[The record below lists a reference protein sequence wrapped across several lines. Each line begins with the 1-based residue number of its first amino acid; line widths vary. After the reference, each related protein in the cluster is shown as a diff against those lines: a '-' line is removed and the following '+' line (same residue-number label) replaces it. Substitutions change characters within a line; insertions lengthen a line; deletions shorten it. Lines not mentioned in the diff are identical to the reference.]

1 MSIKTVIEIVG
12 LLSALCVTSVAYAA
26 GGGSGKEAELL
37 GTEKDATP
45 ITERVNKD
53 LLKDLP
59 FSDMEDFKNAQKGF
73 IARGEEEIKDAN
85 GKIVWST
92 KKFAFMQD
100 LKKKAPATVNP
111 SLWRQMLLVNL
122 TGLFKVDEH
131 IYQVRNYDLSNI
143 TFIEGKSGL
152 IVMDP
157 LVSAEPARAALDL
170 YFEHRPKKPVV
181 AVIYSHSH
189 IDHFGGVR
197 GIVDEADL
205 KAGKVKIIAPLGFVE
220 NSIEENV
227 MAGNAMSRRASY
239 MYGNVLPKDEKGN
252 VGAGL
257 GSTTSSG
264 NVTMIVPTVIIAE
277 AWEDHVIDGL
287 HFEFQLTLN
296 TEAPSEMHYY
306 IKEFK
311 ALCPAE
317 NVNHTMH
324 NIYTLRGAKVRD
336 SKAWAKHIDNMLLK
350 WGDEAQVLFAPHH
363 WPSWGNENI
372 NEHVSKQRDTYKF
385 MHDQVLRL
393 ANHGYTIDE
402 VGDMVR
408 LPEELDQ
415 TWASHGYYGSISHNA
430 RAIFN
435 FYLGYF
441 DGNPSHLHK
450 LPPEP
455 AAKKYVKYMGGS
467 EHVIEMAKEDFAK
480 GEYRW
485 VAEALDHLV
494 FAQPDNEEAKNLLAD
509 TLEQLGFVAESGPWR
524 NFYLSGARELREGV
538 KPAPTPNTASPDIV
552 QNMPIAM
559 LLDYMAVRLNPEKA
573 AGKKLKI
580 NFNFTDVNELYSV
593 FLENSTLNNR
603 EGNADDADTTITTT
617 RATLD
622 NIMLGKLTVEKGI
635 ESGVI
640 KVEGTKGKF
649 KELQGMLD
657 DFEFWFNIVTP

>member
-1 MSIKTVIEIVG
+1 MGKKMSTTIIMIISMAFIT
-12 LLSALCVTSVAYAA
+12 SALAS
-26 GGGSGKEAELL
+26 GGGPVKAAKVL
-37 GTEKDATP
+37 GVEKNATP
-45 ITERVNKD
+45 QTVQINRD

-59 FSDMEDFKNAQKGF
+59 FSDTDDFKRAQRGF
-73 IARGEEEIKDAN
+73 IAHGDTEVKDAK
-85 GKIVWST
+85 GHVVWNSN
-92 KKFAFMQD
+92 KFAFLQD
-100 LKKKAPATVNP
+100 LKKKAPATINP

-131 IYQVRNYDLSNI
+131 IYQVRNFDLSNI
-143 TFIEGKSGL
+143 TFIEGKSGV

-157 LVSAEPARAALDL
+157 LVSAETAKAALQL
-170 YFEHRPKKPVV
+170 YYKYRPKKPVV
-181 AVIYSHSH
+181 AIIYSHSH
-189 IDHFGGVR
+189 VDHFGGVR
-197 GIVDEADL
+197 GIVDEADV
-205 KAGKVKIIAPLGFVE
+205 KAGKVKIYAPLGFVK
-220 NSIEENV
+220 NAIAENV

-239 MYGNVLPKDEKGN
+239 MYGNVLPIDEKGN

-264 NVTMIVPTVIIAE
+264 TVTLIVPTNIISKD
-277 AWEDHVIDGL
+277 WEDHVIDGL

-306 IKEFK
+306 IREYK

-317 NVNHTMH
+317 NVTHTMH
-324 NIYTLRGAKVRD
+324 NLYSLRGAKVRD
-336 SKAWAKHIDNMLLK
+336 SKAWSKHIDNMLVK
-350 WGDEAQVLFAPHH
+350 WGDEAQVLFSPHH
-363 WPSWGNENI
+363 WPTWGNDKI
-372 NEHVSKQRDTYKF
+372 KKFLAKQRDTYKF
-385 MHDQVLRL
+385 LHDQTLRL

-402 VGDMVR
+402 VGDMVKM
-408 LPEELDQ
+408 PEVLDQ

-430 RAIFN
+430 RAVYN

-450 LPPEP
+450 LPPT
-455 AAKKYVKYMGGS
+455 AGSKKYVEYMGGAKN
-467 EHVIEMAKEDFAK
+467 IIKMAKKDYAK

-485 VAEALDHLV
+485 VAEALDHVV
-494 FAQPDNEEAKNLLAD
+494 FADPDNQEAKSLLAD
-509 TLEQLGFVAESGPWR
+509 TLEQLGYAAESGPWR

-538 KPAPTPNTASPDIV
+538 KPAPTPNTASPDV
-552 QNMPIAM
+552 VRNMPIEM
-559 LLDYMAVRLNPEKA
+559 ILDYMAVRLNPEKA

-580 NFNFTDVNELYSV
+580 NFNFTDVNELYTV

-603 EGNADDADTTITTT
+603 EGNADDADSTIITT

-622 NIMLGKLTVEKGI
+622 DIMLGKLTVEKGLQ
-635 ESGVI
+635 SGAI

>member
-1 MSIKTVIEIVG
+1 MRKKISATIVILASMAFIPCAF
-12 LLSALCVTSVAYAA
+12 SS
-26 GGGSGKEAELL
+26 GGGSVKAAQPL
-37 GTEKDATP
+37 GVEKGATP
-45 ITERVNKD
+45 TTAEINKD
-53 LLKDLP
+53 LLKMLP
-59 FSDMEDFKNAQKGF
+59 FSDREDFKNAQKGF
-73 IARGEEEIKDAN
+73 IASGDEEIKGAN
-85 GKIVWST
+85 GNIVWST

-131 IYQVRNYDLSNI
+131 IYQVRNFDLSNI

-157 LVSAEPARAALDL
+157 LVSAETAKAALAL
-170 YFEHRPKKPVV
+170 YYKHRPKKPVV

-205 KAGKVKIIAPLGFVE
+205 KAGKVKIFAPVGFVE
-220 NSIEENV
+220 NAIAENV

-239 MYGNVLPKDEKGN
+239 MYGNVLPVDEKGN
-252 VGAGL
+252 IGAGL

-264 NVTMIVPTVIIAE
+264 TVTMIVPTNIISN
-277 AWEDHVIDGL
+277 
-287 HFEFQLTLN
+287 FEFQLTLN

-306 IKEFK
+306 IKEYK

-324 NIYTLRGAKVRD
+324 NLYTLRGAKVRD
-336 SKAWAKHIDNMLLK
+336 SKAWSKHIDNMLLK

-363 WPSWGNENI
+363 WPTWGNNNI
-372 NEHVSKQRDTYKF
+372 NKHVAKQRDTYKF

-402 VGDMVR
+402 VGDMVKM
-408 LPEELDQ
+408 PEALDQ

-430 RAIFN
+430 RAIYN

-450 LPPEP
+450 LPPKP
-455 AAKKYVKYMGGS
+455 GSIKYVEYMGGS
-467 EHVIEMAKEDFAK
+467 KNIIEMAKKDYAK

-485 VAEALDHLV
+485 VAEALDHVV
-494 FAQPDNEEAKNLLAD
+494 FAEPDNKEAKNLLAD
-509 TLEQLGFVAESGPWR
+509 TLEQLGYVAESGPWR
-524 NFYLSGARELREGV
+524 NFYLSGSRELREGV
-538 KPAPTPNTASPDIV
+538 KPAPTPNTASPDVV
-552 QNMPIAM
+552 QNMPIVM
-559 LLDYMAVRLNPEKA
+559 ILDYMAVRLNPEKA

-580 NFNFTDVNELYSV
+580 NFNFTDVNELYTV

-603 EGNADDADTTITTT
+603 EGNADDADSTIIIT

-622 NIMLGKLTVEKGI
+622 NIMLGKLTVEEGLK
-635 ESGVI
+635 SGAI
-640 KVEGTKGKF
+640 KVKGTKGKF